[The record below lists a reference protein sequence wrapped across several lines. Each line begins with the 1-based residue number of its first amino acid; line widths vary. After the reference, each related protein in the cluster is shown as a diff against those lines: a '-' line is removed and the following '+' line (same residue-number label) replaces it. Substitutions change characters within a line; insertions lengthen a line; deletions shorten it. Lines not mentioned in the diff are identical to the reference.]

1 MEKFLTVNEVCSAAG
16 VKPSTFRRYRQ
27 QNPDMFPPAEKKG
40 NQPLF
45 SIETVEEV
53 KAYRDEMIRRRAHAK
68 TAAPDIEISGA
79 QYRTILL
86 HAEKISN
93 GQADFADVL
102 KRELRELLSVE
113 ADNLIAEPVTVE
125 SVRNFLSTIP
135 FIVEEDNGTR
145 YRLVGNELELIEDT
159 FSSHVQAREDVQ
171 NGDKVSDIPPAEIDS
186 EGVKENH
193 SVEKE
198 KDAAENFSFFQRT
211 NTNVQ
216 SPQDEQAT
224 FDTPA
229 DAPSTVLENSTE
241 RSTAEQAAPVV
252 FEDKPADVITLDERA
267 ARIRRLQADVQ
278 RGIIEIGFELI
289 EAKKQ
294 AGHGN
299 WEDWLQKEFEWSGR
313 TARYFMA
320 VAERF
325 GNRNLGSVLKS
336 STLKAM
342 LALPVGSEEEF
353 IEAQADAGRP
363 IETLTKSEV
372 QKAVKEWN
380 QRGEVG
386 GGEYVNIT
394 GKEKNNAVV
403 DELNHTDL
411 GDVQA
416 REGVPDNAPDNLH
429 APAEIDSEGVEDFQL
444 TAQPPPVNNP
454 AETVK
459 LPPIAQNGNSTVE
472 WYTPRQYV
480 EAARS
485 VLGAFDLDPA
495 SSETANLIVKA
506 EKFYTVDN
514 DGLNKPWRG
523 RVWLNPPFTSGLI
536 EQFVDKLLAEI
547 NSQNVTSAIVLCD
560 NATETNWFCKL
571 AARATVICFTNHRIN
586 FIRDGVQEK
595 GSPTRGQAFLLFNG
609 DADKFVDT
617 FQIFGWC
624 TKPCP
629 VEKEKGLLFDV
640 GEAVETC

>member
-1 MEKFLTVNEVCSAAG
+1 MEKLLTVEEICTAAKLG
-16 VKPSTFRRYRQ
+16 KSTFRRYRHN
-27 QNPDMFPPAEKKG
+27 NPDMFKPVEMNG

-45 SIETVEEV
+45 STQHLQTLKELRAAMIKCNTQSETGGNLFDDN
-53 KAYRDEMIRRRAHAK
+53 KI
-68 TAAPDIEISGA
+68 ISGA
-79 QYRTILL
+79 AYRTILL

-93 GQADFADVL
+93 GQADGADVL

-125 SVRNFLSTIP
+125 SVRNFLSTIS

-211 NTNVQ
+211 DTHGDSSGAAVQ
-216 SPQDEQAT
+216 NEQAT

-229 DAPSTVLENSTE
+229 DVM
-241 RSTAEQAAPVV
+241 
-252 FEDKPADVITLDERA
+252 TLDERA

-459 LPPIAQNGNSTVE
+459 LPPIAQNRNSTVE

-629 VEKEKGLLFDV
+629 VEKEKGLFDV